1 MLSKKCHIAAWYSQY
16 RWLKRATKG
25 VHINNVLRRERGQ
38 GPSSTKGFRSSVFTL
53 VPNTGP
59 VAKAALRVE
68 KGTEHSRGGEAVRS
82 GRGLS
87 T

>member
-25 VHINNVLRRERGQ
+25 VRINNVLRRERGH
-38 GPSSTKGFRSSVFTL
+38 GPSYTKGFRGSVFTL
-53 VPNTGP
+53 VPNAGP
-59 VAKAALRVE
+59 VAKAAPCVE
-68 KGTEHSRGGEAVRS
+68 KGREHSKRGEAVRR